1 MDEVLGRM
9 KQDARLV
16 SPLTRRIREYERL
29 AASGESNA
37 HLLEKALQQVRKLL
51 DGLSPSENH
60 QSLEDWYGRQAERIR
75 QMKDEFRYRFGNDL
89 KTALAQQGMELQ
101 GQFPKLRVGRYAISV
116 DFEAG
121 YAGVFWG
128 PEIERIRT
136 RVPLS
141 VAEIARLVTGFD
153 ARLRKAEFKPDAFLR
168 EVGEGYDRRLN
179 ELRLAPGSRVYLVE
193 LLSFIA
199 FARQPK
205 KFAVNPSRENFQE
218 YSRIHFG
225 FDLYRLKQSANLML
239 GDRRMQLAVATF
251 DSTTEKSK
259 SIWVPDNEQ
268 GAGTYYSYVS
278 FAPSERES

>member
-1 MDEVLGRM
+1 MDEILGRM

-16 SPLTRRIREYERL
+16 NPLTRRIREYERL

-37 HLLEKALQQVRKLL
+37 YLLEKALQSVRKVL
-51 DGLSPSENH
+51 DGLSPSESH

-89 KTALAQQGMELQ
+89 KAALAQQGMELQ
-101 GQFPKLRVGRYAISV
+101 GQFPKLRAGLYSISV

-141 VAEIARLVTGFD
+141 AAEIARLVTSFD
-153 ARLRKAEFKPDAFLR
+153 ARLRKAEFKPDTLLR
-168 EVGEGYDRRLN
+168 ALGDGYDRRLV
-179 ELRLAPGSRVYLVE
+179 ELNLTPGSRVYLVE

-225 FDLYRLKQSANLML
+225 FDLYRLKQSGNLVL

-251 DSTTEKSK
+251 DSTVEKSK

-268 GAGTYYSYVS
+268 GAGTYYSYLN
-278 FAPSERES
+278 FAPTEQGG

>member
-1 MDEVLGRM
+1 MDEILGRM

-29 AASGESNA
+29 AASGEGNA
-37 HLLEKALQQVRKLL
+37 HLLEKALQRVRKVL
-51 DGLSPSENH
+51 DGLSPSETH

-89 KTALAQQGMELQ
+89 KAALAQQGLELQ
-101 GQFPKLRVGRYAISV
+101 GQFPKLRAGLYSISV

-136 RVPLS
+136 RAALS
-141 VAEIARLVTGFD
+141 VSEIARLVASFD

-168 EVGEGYDRRLN
+168 ALSEGYDRRLS
-179 ELRLAPGSRVYLVE
+179 ELQLASGSRVYLVE
-193 LLSFIA
+193 LLSFVA

-225 FDLYRLKQSANLML
+225 FDLYRLKQSGNLLL

-259 SIWVPDNEQ
+259 SIWIPDNEQ
-268 GAGTYYSYVS
+268 GAGTYYSYLS
-278 FAPSERES
+278 FAPIEREG